1 MLTDVQNAVN
11 SVAAVLSGVPMMFN
25 CFVVACNVLHERLHP
40 ELVIRDTP
48 PVAVAQPAAQPGAAA
63 TSSVWVADKIL
74 DSDESFG
81 NTFCSKTKLSGE
93 ELRAKLRAYEEQRE
107 ARYRLEHDN
116 AVQAILFNRGP
127 AMPTFSS
134 VAGFQFFHLRSLPTT
149 VLLRWATQSLT
160 KIDLSRCRLK
170 ALPHEISLLANVEW
184 LTVDG
189 TPGDIHGNQLSSLP
203 DAIDQLVKLKH
214 LSLAN
219 NRIVW
224 LPQALGRLQALES
237 LWLNNNSLLQ
247 LPKALSSL
255 RRLRKLVVCDN
266 LLQSLPSELHVLAP
280 SLKMFVF
287 SNNPLRYPPRAH
299 DMTPQALLDYMRTH
313 PNDAESVIKVELSGC
328 VDDSFA
334 DLLLDAPGGTVRI
347 HQAMAWA
354 RATEAR
360 GDACVPLWRNA
371 PPLPPSGA
379 PSGTGPLVIKTLSA
393 DEGLLRRF
401 ATFLYSDTLK
411 DASDSALTELLQ
423 VQGVPRRP
431 TDAQLQRSFE
441 TNVEPNVLGDALG
454 RLLSTER
461 FADIT
466 IRVGDSGL
474 PTLRRSN
481 GDMPPPA
488 SFRAHRFVL
497 AARSPYFAALLK
509 SGMAEATAE
518 TLHYPDIDPDAF
530 KALLFYL
537 YRDELDL
544 TLLSDCSTQ
553 ALVLGARFGVDRFVS
568 LVQQV
573 IVDNIEI
580 EVACSIFVLARVQSM
595 PALRLKLK
603 PYMAA
608 NFNALMKTADWSL
621 LSKQDIAEIRA

>member
-1 MLTDVQNAVN
+1 VLADLENAIK
-11 SVAAVLSGVPMMFN
+11 SVAAALPGVPMMLS
-25 CFVVACNVLHERLHP
+25 CFVVACNALHERLHP
-40 ELVIRDTP
+40 ELVVRETP
-48 PVAVAQPAAQPGAAA
+48 LAAVAQPAQPGAA

-81 NTFCSKTKLSGE
+81 NTFCSKTKLTGE

-116 AVQAILFNRGP
+116 AVQAVLFNRAAP
-127 AMPTFSS
+127 MPTFVSA
-134 VAGFQFFHLRSLPTT
+134 VGFQIMYLMSLPTT
-149 VLLRWATQSLT
+149 VLLRWATQSLV

-170 ALPHEISLLANVEW
+170 ALPHEISLLANLEA
-184 LTVDG
+184 LAIDG

-224 LPQALGRLQALES
+224 LPQALGRLPALES

-247 LPKALSSL
+247 LPKTLSSL
-255 RRLRKLVVCDN
+255 QRLRKLVVCDN

-287 SNNPLRYPPRAH
+287 SNNPLRYPPQAH
-299 DMTPQALLDYMRTH
+299 DMTPQELLKYMRTH

-334 DLLLDAPGGTVRI
+334 DLHLDAPGGTVRI

-379 PSGTGPLVIKTLSA
+379 PSGTGPLVITSLSA

-411 DASDSALTELLQ
+411 SASDSALTELLQ

-431 TDAQLQRSFE
+431 TDAQLQRG
-441 TNVEPNVLGDALG
+441 VEPNVLGDALG

-466 IRVGDSGL
+466 IRVGDSGS

-481 GDMPPPA
+481 GDLPPPA

-518 TLHYPDIDPDAF
+518 TLHYPDIDSDAF
-530 KALLFYL
+530 KAFLFYL

-544 TLLSDCSTQ
+544 TLLSECSTQ
-553 ALVLGARFGVDRFVS
+553 ALVLGARFGVERFVS

-573 IVDNIEI
+573 IVDNIDV
-580 EVACSIFVLARVQSM
+580 EVACSIYVLARVQSM
-595 PALRLKLK
+595 PALRHKLK

-608 NFNALMKTADWSL
+608 NFNALMNTADWSL